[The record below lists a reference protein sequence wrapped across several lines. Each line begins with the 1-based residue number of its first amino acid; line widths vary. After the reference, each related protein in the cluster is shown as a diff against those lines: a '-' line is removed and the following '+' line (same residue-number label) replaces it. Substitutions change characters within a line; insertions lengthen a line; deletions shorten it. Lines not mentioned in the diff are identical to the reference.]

1 MSYASGMSPRLAR
14 LEVEDLDKEGN
25 YLGKP
30 MEAEVSIFYTKEGCT
45 DR

>member
-1 MSYASGMSPRLAR
+1 MSYPSRTSPRLAR

-30 MEAEVSIFYTKEGCT
+30 IEAEVSIFSSKQDCA

>member
-1 MSYASGMSPRLAR
+1 MSYASGTSPRLAR
-14 LEVEDLDKEGN
+14 LEVEDLEREDN

-30 MEAEVSIFYTKEGCT
+30 IEAEASIFYTRQGCT